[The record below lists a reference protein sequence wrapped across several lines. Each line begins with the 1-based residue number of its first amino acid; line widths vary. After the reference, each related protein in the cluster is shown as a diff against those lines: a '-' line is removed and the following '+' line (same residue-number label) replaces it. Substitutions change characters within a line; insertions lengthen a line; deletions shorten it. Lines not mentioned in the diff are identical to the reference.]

1 MMTLNPVKTAVIG
14 CGNISSIYL
23 ENAAKWDILDLR
35 ACANRTLP
43 RAQSQAEK
51 FHVPQAMQIADW
63 REIPLSHAHTG
74 NDRCLGVAD
83 LAYALRTGRPH
94 RANGELAYHVLELIL

>member
-1 MMTLNPVKTAVIG
+1 MTLIPVKTALIG

-43 RAQSQAEK
+43 RAQRQAEK
-51 FHVPQAMQIADW
+51 FHVPQVMSIAGNRTDHQPDHPGRARRNRAGGAACRQIS
-63 REIPLSHAHTG
+63 LQ
-74 NDRCLGVAD
+74 
-83 LAYALRTGRPH
+83 
-94 RANGELAYHVLELIL
+94 